1 MHIVQCYEL
10 EEKSAEGYFKGVLR
24 DTTTIGRWTLEVT
37 SNKTSLLRLAE
48 VVYTI
53 LKPECKAFES
63 LNIEELYYS
72 FKKQP
77 IIFKKEDNNITI
89 LKFIIDADFA
99 LCYNSPEMNKGV
111 HEVWPH
117 GRLFFI
123 SFKKVRPM
131 K

>member
-24 DTTTIGRWTLEVT
+24 ETATIGKWELEVT
-37 SNKTSLLRLAE
+37 SDETSLLRLSE

-53 LKPECKAFES
+53 LNPGNKFFKS

-77 IIFKKEDNNITI
+77 IIFKKGDNNITI
-89 LKFIIDADFA
+89 LKK
-99 LCYNSPEMNKGV
+99 LESHVQCE
-111 HEVWPH
+111 
-117 GRLFFI
+117 
-123 SFKKVRPM
+123 
-131 K
+131 

>member
-1 MHIVQCYEL
+1 MNFRG
-10 EEKSAEGYFKGVLR
+10 SDG
-24 DTTTIGRWTLEVT
+24 IGTGKFPT
-37 SNKTSLLRLAE
+37 K
-48 VVYTI
+48 
-53 LKPECKAFES
+53 
-63 LNIEELYYS
+63 
-72 FKKQP
+72 
-77 IIFKKEDNNITI
+77 I